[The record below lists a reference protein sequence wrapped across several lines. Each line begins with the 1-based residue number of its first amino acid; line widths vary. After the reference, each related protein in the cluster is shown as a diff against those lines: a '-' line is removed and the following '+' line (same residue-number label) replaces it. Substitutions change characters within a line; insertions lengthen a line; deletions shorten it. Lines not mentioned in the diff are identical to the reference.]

1 LDPISHLHTD
11 VLARL
16 VDVQPLGVLR
26 RHTDIGEDNHLVG
39 TAVGHPQE
47 STKPAVESLLDV
59 RDVVHPAAVLQT
71 QLPHSR
77 VEAQSKGAQQNGK
90 GIGHEQQ
97 RCHQDLVQVR
107 PLLAI
112 IVEHVVPG
120 ERANVEG
127 VHRRDDG
134 DERQAKQRD
143 EQNVEAGATAA
154 GAAQVAA
161 LLGIAGHCMGI
172 QLLQLLAADVDLEV
186 HGLALLAATLD
197 GARHGQVVAALF
209 ASLISPL
216 QTLVIVVQDTR
227 LPRLE
232 VLVVGYLRRGA
243 LIATLTGQIGR
254 ADVDPLLG
262 GRPVAQ
268 AVL

>member
-1 LDPISHLHTD
+1 
-11 VLARL
+11 
-16 VDVQPLGVLR
+16 
-26 RHTDIGEDNHLVG
+26 
-39 TAVGHPQE
+39 
-47 STKPAVESLLDV
+47 
-59 RDVVHPAAVLQT
+59 
-71 QLPHSR
+71 LPHSR
-77 VEAQSKGAQQNGK
+77 VEAQSKGAQQDGQ

-120 ERANVEG
+120 ERSNVEG

-134 DERQAKQRD
+134 DERQAEQRD
-143 EQNVEAGATAA
+143 EQDVEAGATAA

-161 LLGIAGHCMGI
+161 LLGIAGHRMGI
-172 QLLQLLAADVDLEV
+172 QLLQLLATDVDLEV
-186 HGLALLAATLD
+186 HRLALLATPLD
-197 GARHGQVVAALF
+197 GARHGQVVAAFL
-209 ASLISPL
+209 ACLIAAL

-227 LPRLE
+227 LPGLE

-243 LIATLTGQIGR
+243 LIATLAGQIGR

-262 GRPVAQ
+262 RRPVAQ
-268 AVL
+268 AVLRLA